1 MPLDDLRPIAFPEDS
16 QAMAATDERLASVG
30 GHWLP
35 APGNLD
41 GLGMRVEK
49 LMTGVLP

>member
-1 MPLDDLRPIAFPEDS
+1 MLLYDVGPVPFAEDGE
-16 QAMAATDERLASVG
+16 ATTATDERLASVG

-35 APGNLD
+35 ASGNLD
-41 GLGMRVEK
+41 GLGMSAEK